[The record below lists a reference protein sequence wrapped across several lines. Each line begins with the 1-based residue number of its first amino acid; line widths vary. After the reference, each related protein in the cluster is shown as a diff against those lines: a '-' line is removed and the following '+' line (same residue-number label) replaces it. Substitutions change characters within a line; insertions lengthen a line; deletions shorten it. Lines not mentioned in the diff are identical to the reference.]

1 MAEESND
8 GQEKTEDPS
17 ARRLDKAAEEGQVLK
32 SQDMNVFTGLFGAL
46 LLMLGVPMIY
56 RPVLAKWSA
65 FIHFNK
71 GHDLDSMIIERLLG
85 VGEIIILVVIIIGV
99 PMMIVA
105 ILTQFAV
112 AGGLNFAP
120 KAMNFKASKL
130 NLFKGLK
137 RMFSMK
143 ALVELVKS
151 MLKVTLLFGT
161 AGYVVHSYID
171 DALQLPFRSLAQ
183 AIQSAGII
191 FPSLLAAL
199 LVVLALIAL
208 LDYTWQKY
216 THTKSLK
223 MTKQELK
230 DEFKQTEGSPEVKA
244 KIRRMQ
250 METAAKAARQQAA
263 LDDVASATAV
273 ITNPTHFAVALKYDV
288 GSTDAPKILAMGRGR
303 MAEMIISRANDS
315 RVTIF
320 RNPLLARALYF
331 SGEIGAEIPEKLYQA
346 VAVVL
351 AYIFRIDR
359 GEDVLPPDV
368 ELPQNLMFDENGQQM
383 AGGKD
388 A

>member
-56 RPVLAKWSA
+56 QPVLAKWSA

-71 GHDLDSMIIERLLG
+71 GHDLDAMIIERLLG

-99 PMMIVA
+99 PMMIVT

-112 AGGLNFAP
+112 GGGLNFAP

-137 RMFSMK
+137 QMFAMK

-183 AIQSAGII
+183 AIQSAGMI

-223 MTKQELK
+223 
-230 DEFKQTEGSPEVKA
+230 
-244 KIRRMQ
+244 
-250 METAAKAARQQAA
+250 
-263 LDDVASATAV
+263 
-273 ITNPTHFAVALKYDV
+273 
-288 GSTDAPKILAMGRGR
+288 
-303 MAEMIISRANDS
+303 
-315 RVTIF
+315 
-320 RNPLLARALYF
+320 
-331 SGEIGAEIPEKLYQA
+331 
-346 VAVVL
+346 
-351 AYIFRIDR
+351 
-359 GEDVLPPDV
+359 
-368 ELPQNLMFDENGQQM
+368 
-383 AGGKD
+383 
-388 A
+388 

>member
-56 RPVLAKWSA
+56 QPVLAKWSA

-71 GHDLDSMIIERLLG
+71 GHDLDAMIIERLLG

-105 ILTQFAV
+105 ILTQFV
-112 AGGLNFAP
+112 VGGGLNFAP

-183 AIQSAGII
+183 AIQSAGMI

-368 ELPQNLMFDENGQQM
+368 ELPQDLMFDENGQQM